1 MEVIKAFAIQTP
13 LILASLLL
21 VIAALLKM
29 GKERGALPVFL
40 GTIGLL
46 LLSVAN
52 PILYSVIMPG
62 IIESTPS
69 ENIHTTY
76 QIIGIVTN
84 IAWAISI
91 VLIAIG
97 TISRSTPQ
105 GQNTIQQG

>member
-29 GKERGALPVFL
+29 GKEKGALPVFL
-40 GTIGLL
+40 GTIGLFL
-46 LLSVAN
+46 LTVAN
-52 PILYSVIMPG
+52 PIIYSVIMPR
-62 IIESTPS
+62 IVESTQP
-69 ENIHTTY
+69 ENLHTTY
-76 QIIGIVTN
+76 QVMGIVTN

-97 TISRSTPQ
+97 TISRSTAQ